1 MTILSYSSLIYTDTS
16 LIHIKVLLNISDID
30 YVNLLDHQVD
40 ISEENTLSEQFLKE
54 TLYYYTLKMKAATKN
69 NVVDPVTIIPT

>member
-1 MTILSYSSLIYTDTS
+1 MTILTYSSLIYTDTS

>member
-1 MTILSYSSLIYTDTS
+1 MTILTYSSLIYTDTS
-16 LIHIKVLLNISDID
+16 LIHIKVFLNISDID

>member
-1 MTILSYSSLIYTDTS
+1 MTILTYSSLIYTDTS

-54 TLYYYTLKMKAATKN
+54 TLYYYTLKMKAATRN